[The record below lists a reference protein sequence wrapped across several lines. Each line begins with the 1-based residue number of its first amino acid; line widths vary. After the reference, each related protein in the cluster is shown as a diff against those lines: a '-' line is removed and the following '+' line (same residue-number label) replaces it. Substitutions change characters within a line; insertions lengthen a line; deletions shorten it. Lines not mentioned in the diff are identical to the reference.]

1 MYRHLTSSQ
10 EVPITGIVEIPYV
23 PEQSWKPG
31 NTSPRI
37 LFSMTYNGVQISP
50 TLSQIPSV
58 VITNEPTDSYQC
70 ITLKNEI
77 YDNLSLSVNWVNLY
91 NIGPEIG
98 EVRFFIQESEIPEKE
113 PIMTSLQREMV
124 QSKSMTKIDSIL
136 LTAKASASATS

>member
-1 MYRHLTSSQ
+1 
-10 EVPITGIVEIPYV
+10 
-23 PEQSWKPG
+23 
-31 NTSPRI
+31 
-37 LFSMTYNGVQISP
+37 MTYNGVQISP

-58 VITNEPTDSYQC
+58 VITNEPMDSYQC

-136 LTAKASASATS
+136 LTAKASASLLVFWKPGPHFKRCYNQAVVASLGMM